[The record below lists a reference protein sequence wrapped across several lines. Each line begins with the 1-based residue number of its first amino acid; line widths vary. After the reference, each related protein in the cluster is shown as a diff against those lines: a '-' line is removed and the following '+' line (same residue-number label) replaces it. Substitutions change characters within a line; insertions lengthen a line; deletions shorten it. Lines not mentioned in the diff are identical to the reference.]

1 MSGADFF
8 DTKVFVYLFD
18 DHDARKQAT
27 AQNLISSALASGSG
41 CISFQAVQETL
52 HVLTRKFA
60 KPASAAIAQ
69 DFLRDSL
76 APLWRV
82 QPSATLYMR
91 ALDLQKRYGFSFY
104 DSLILAAAL
113 EAGCSRLLTEDLQD
127 GQRIEGLTVENP
139 FKTAGGSAKR

>member
-8 DTKVFVYLFD
+8 DTNVFVYLFD

-27 AQNLISSALASGSG
+27 AQSLVASALASDSG
-41 CISFQAVQETL
+41 CISFHVVQETL

-60 KPASAAIAQ
+60 KAASTQIAQ
-69 DFLRDSL
+69 DFLRDAL

-82 QPSATLYMR
+82 QPSAALYVR
-91 ALDLQKRYGFSFY
+91 TLDLQRRYRFSFY
-104 DSLILAAAL
+104 NSLIVAAAL
-113 EAGCSRLLTEDLQD
+113 EAGCARLLSEDLQD

-139 FKTAGGSAKR
+139 FRAAAGSAKR